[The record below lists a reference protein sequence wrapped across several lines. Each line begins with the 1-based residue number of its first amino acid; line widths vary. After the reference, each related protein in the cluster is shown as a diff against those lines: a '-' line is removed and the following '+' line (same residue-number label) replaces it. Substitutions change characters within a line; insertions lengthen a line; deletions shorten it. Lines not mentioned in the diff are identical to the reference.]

1 MSYRNNGIKILS
13 KILKNEKNIEILD
26 KCIFHYSDNREEYL
40 RISYEV
46 VEMINQKVKLKI
58 IINKIK
64 TKQIGIFSDD
74 FKDIKQKIDEE
85 ESFIIKPFE
94 IEEGVLECG
103 KCGSKKTY
111 SYTKQTRSGDESTTV
126 FAVCCNC
133 NNKWKT

>member
-46 VEMINQKVKLKI
+46 VEMINQKVKLII